1 MSYGDAEPAMKTD
14 NDWRADD
21 DMRTL
26 MRASAIRAD
35 PKRLAAAKKAAKRKL
50 EEQNAET
57 RQMKSLAGEK

>member
-1 MSYGDAEPAMKTD
+1 MKTE
-14 NDWRADD
+14 NDWRAEE

-26 MRASAIRAD
+26 MRASAIRSD
-35 PKRLAAAKKAAKRKL
+35 TKRYAAAKKAAKRKL